1 MEEVK
6 EVAEITVKGGVKAE
20 RCVSVEK
27 CGKYINPSKLPFP
40 KPSKV

>member
-27 CGKYINPSKLPFP
+27 CGKLYIYYIYYT
-40 KPSKV
+40 